1 MKCAGV
7 FNATRWS
14 CTVKKNL
21 FLISRNHAIDP
32 HPASSKRGVRVVT
45 IRRSGLRWTWS
56 RRCTSSAGVDGEVV
70 WSWHPG
76 AGVKLMVLSTSVVGD
91 GGKRA
96 GPRGD
101 HV

>member
-1 MKCAGV
+1 VAV
-7 FNATRWS
+7 VHQARLRDDRW
-14 CTVKKNL
+14 
-21 FLISRNHAIDP
+21 A
-32 HPASSKRGVRVVT
+32 A
-45 IRRSGLRWTWS
+45 
-56 RRCTSSAGVDGEVV
+56 DGEVV

-76 AGVKLMVLSTSVVGD
+76 ADAKFAMFMTSIASD